1 MAREFTPKVLT
12 ANHLLEGDAI
22 YRDGS
27 GGWSRNHQEAKL
39 FTDQREAEAA
49 LVAAL
54 AEPGTIVGPYLA
66 DAKAG
71 PNGPLPVHFREAF
84 RTRGPSNYNH
94 GKQVELN
101 HVPV

>member
-1 MAREFTPKVLT
+1 MARAFTPKVLT

-22 YRDGS
+22 YRDAF
-27 GGWSRNHQEAKL
+27 GGWSRRHEEAVL
-39 FTDQREAEAA
+39 FSDEREAEAA

-66 DAKAG
+66 DAKEG

-84 RTRGPSNYNH
+84 RTRGPSNYSH
-94 GKQVELN
+94 GKQVDLS
-101 HVPV
+101 HV